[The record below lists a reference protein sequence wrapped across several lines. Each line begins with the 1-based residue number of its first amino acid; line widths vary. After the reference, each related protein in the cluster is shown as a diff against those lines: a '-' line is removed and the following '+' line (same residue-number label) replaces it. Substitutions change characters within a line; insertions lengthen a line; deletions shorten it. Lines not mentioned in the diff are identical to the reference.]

1 MSNKKRTKILLVEDD
16 PFLSSIYERKFIQ
29 VGYEVNKVASA
40 EPALSMISKFKP
52 DLVLLDI
59 LLPGELSGFD
69 ILEKI
74 KKTKSTED
82 IFVIM
87 LSNFS
92 GSEEVKKAKKLGAD
106 DYIIKIELTP
116 NEVVEKIKKIL
127 AK

>member
-1 MSNKKRTKILLVEDD
+1 MTNQKISKILLVEDD
-16 PFLSSIYERKFIQ
+16 PFLANIYERKFTQ
-29 VGYEVNKVASA
+29 AGYEISKVAAA
-40 EPALSMISKFKP
+40 EPALNMISKFKP

-59 LLPGELSGFD
+59 LLPGELDGFD
-69 ILEKI
+69 VLEKI
-74 KKTKSTED
+74 KKNKVSED

-92 GSEEVKKAKKLGAD
+92 GGEEVKKAKDLGAD

-116 NEVVEKIKKIL
+116 NEVVEKVKKIL